1 MALSGVRNSWLMED
15 RNSDFA
21 RLADSAAYFANSSY
35 FSWARML
42 AMLCVK
48 RRTIPLKARNFA
60 HFVILASVD
69 GIGFGLFRVAP
80 GGLEM
85 AAEPD
90 DGDQHEG
97 AEDRQRG
104 QRHDEGEKEN
114 VGDRAPQERP
124 DLARHRRCIE
134 PRHRNERRLQFGGVM
149 FKFEAVSQQV
159 FTASMSTLRHRRKIT
174 TVFPM
179 DCSMWTRRTIL
190 SA

>member
-1 MALSGVRNSWLMED
+1 
-15 RNSDFA
+15 
-21 RLADSAAYFANSSY
+21 
-35 FSWARML
+35 ML

-159 FTASMSTLRHRRKIT
+159 FTANMSTLRHSTKNH
-174 TVFPM
+174 
-179 DCSMWTRRTIL
+179 DCISDGLFYVDQKDNIIGVKLPGRGEAAAFYFAIDPGNP
-190 SA
+190 